1 MQPPTAKQIL
11 DTVSAIY
18 GVPVKD
24 ITGPRSLS
32 NIVYARRCAVYYMAK
47 VGNLNNV
54 QIGKALNRCENYASK
69 IRRHFTDWCHYD
81 KWEQQRINDV
91 LTALT
96 GKVAA

>member
-32 NIVYARRCAVYYMAK
+32 NIVYARRCAGYYMAK
-47 VGNLNNV
+47 LGNMSNV
-54 QIGKALNRCENYASK
+54 QIAAVLKRGDNYGSK
-69 IRRHFTDWCHYD
+69 IRKHFMDAYHYD
-81 KWEQQRINDV
+81 QWEQRRINDV
-91 LTALT
+91 QTALT

>member
-1 MQPPTAKQIL
+1 MRPPTSKQIL

-32 NIVYARRCAVYYMAK
+32 NIAHARRCAAYYMAK
-47 VGNLNNV
+47 LGNMSNG
-54 QIGKALNRCENYASK
+54 QIAGAINRSTNHVAG
-69 IRRHFTDWCHYD
+69 IRRHFEDAYSYD
-81 KWEQQRINDV
+81 QWEQKRINDV